1 VVRSITPVTAESVRL
16 SVPAR
21 PEFVHVLRSV
31 TAAVASKVPLSLD
44 DVDDLRLAVDE
55 ACARLLS
62 LPGKPTA
69 FRLDLRSLPDRFE
82 VVAAVDSSTPVWP
95 PSGFEDTLAWRV
107 LGGLA
112 ESVRFELWNGAP
124 AVRIVK
130 RSIVGRNGR

>member
-1 VVRSITPVTAESVRL
+1 MVRSLTSVRSESVRL

-21 PEFVHVLRSV
+21 AEFVHVLRSV
-31 TAAVASKVPLSLD
+31 TAAVASRVPLSLD

-62 LPGKPTA
+62 LPSDPTS

-82 VVAAVDSSTPVWP
+82 VVVGVDAATPAWP

>member
-1 VVRSITPVTAESVRL
+1 MVRSLTSVGSESVRL

-21 PEFVHVLRSV
+21 AEFVHVLRSV
-31 TAAVASKVPLSLD
+31 TAAVASRVPLSLD
-44 DVDDLRLAVDE
+44 DVDDLRLAVD
-55 ACARLLS
+55 
-62 LPGKPTA
+62 
-69 FRLDLRSLPDRFE
+69 
-82 VVAAVDSSTPVWP
+82 AATQAWP
-95 PSGFEDTLAWRV
+95 PSGFEDTLAWRI

>member
-1 VVRSITPVTAESVRL
+1 VVRSITPVGTESVRL

-62 LPGKPTA
+62 LPGEPTA
-69 FRLDLRSLPDRFE
+69 FRLDLRCLPDRFE
-82 VVAAVDSSTPVWP
+82 VVAAVDSATPVWP

-130 RSIVGRNGR
+130 RSLVGRNAR